1 MRNHKARPGMIR
13 GYLNDLIGVLS
24 LIAIGAGSL
33 MLIDAVVN
41 HKLPW

>member
-13 GYLNDLIGVLS
+13 GYLADLVGVLS
-24 LIAIGAGSL
+24 LIAFCAGSL

-41 HKLPW
+41 HHLPW